1 MGTKFLLVL
10 VTCAL
15 LSQLFG
21 FTGKRRTLRVQY
33 LRLLTEARALLS
45 QYCVRSWPE
54 LLARWER
61 QARFAPWM
69 QLRYLARIT
78 RNKLGGMGSLG
89 DVVIFRD
96 GKSDDEANRQ
106 LLEIVKA
113 LHKVTLEIIG

>member
-1 MGTKFLLVL
+1 
-10 VTCAL
+10 
-15 LSQLFG
+15 
-21 FTGKRRTLRVQY
+21 
-33 LRLLTEARALLS
+33 
-45 QYCVRSWPE
+45 
-54 LLARWER
+54 
-61 QARFAPWM
+61 M

-113 LHKVTLEIIG
+113 LHRVTLEIIG